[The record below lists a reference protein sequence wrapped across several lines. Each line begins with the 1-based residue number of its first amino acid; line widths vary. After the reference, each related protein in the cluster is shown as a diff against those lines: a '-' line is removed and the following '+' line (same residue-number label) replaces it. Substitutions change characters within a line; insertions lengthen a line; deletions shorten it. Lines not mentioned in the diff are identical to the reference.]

1 MAAIAFE
8 ITRDGPAQTKG
19 TTWFA
24 AEAGKPKTKFTIGQ
38 TVSFKDGDG
47 AHRGLYQTAIL
58 PQIPKLYFDRNA
70 AASTLGLWAHFIWP
84 TVTVESAGGHHLLI
98 NTYDRARCTFG
109 FYQLAAHTP
118 NDNLILLFRA
128 LLALP
133 KAVDYFPDLQL
144 KNGKVHRNEGG
155 TSHSLEVVT
164 NVHRPN
170 GKFEDQIVG
179 FMSYLNPD
187 TTTAGSA
194 EAETAAKLMHW
205 LLNDPAAI
213 EASVAVAI
221 SIVKRKVR
229 AQASIYKLEGK
240 DPRLAIWVSDI
251 SHQGRG
257 TKSAIT
263 AALAETT
270 IARQLAALQAID
282 VVDNDGNPLN
292 TPRRNGVKKCVDK
305 LQTDKVFD
313 GVLLGDKKLPLKD

>member
-1 MAAIAFE
+1 MAALE

-19 TTWFA
+19 TSWFA
-24 AEAGKPKTKFTIGQ
+24 NEVGKPATKFVVGQ
-38 TVSFKDGDG
+38 TVPFKDGDG

-58 PQIPKLYFDRNA
+58 NKIPKLYFDRNA

-84 TVTVESAGGHHLLI
+84 TVSVESSGGHHLLV
-98 NTYDRARCTFG
+98 NTYDRARFTFG

-133 KAVDYFPDLQL
+133 TAADYFPDLKL
-144 KNGKVHRNEGG
+144 KNGKVHRQENG
-155 TSHSLEVVT
+155 TLHSLEVVT

-194 EAETAAKLMHW
+194 EAISAAKLMHW
-205 LLNDPAAI
+205 LLNDPAAV
-213 EASVAVAI
+213 ETSVGVAI
-221 SIVKRKVR
+221 AIVRRKVR
-229 AQASIYKLEGK
+229 AQAKTYKLEGK

-257 TKSAIT
+257 SKSAIK
-263 AALAETT
+263 AALEETT
-270 IARQLAALQAID
+270 IEKQLRALQAID
-282 VVDNDGNPLN
+282 SGDNQ
-292 TPRRNGVKKCVDK
+292 TRRVGVKKCVDK
-305 LQTDKVFD
+305 LQAEKVFE
-313 GVLLGDKKLPLKD
+313 GVLLGDSKLPLKD